1 MIPLT
6 ESEVAARSE
15 RVFRR
20 ILETLPSCQEKHVE
34 SGFMNGMSS
43 RLMNALGKMIAL
55 IDSIIDDPNLEA
67 DKDQGRAAKISC
79 ATSGGSE
86 LNVPKTTEIQHLEQ
100 TRCRLSRIIERLKR
114 DPISTMLSA
123 LDEQAQASIGDREL
137 PDRTSSSILI
147 DEFVVVL
154 EFTVKV
160 LAGRRQTCLVYADC
174 WQVFSNYENVR
185 TKLDL
190 LFEALGNASHL
201 LRDRR
206 PRRVP
211 VFMEALPVPSNE
223 MPEHS

>member
-1 MIPLT
+1 MDQLT
-6 ESEVAARSE
+6 DNDVASRSGC
-15 RVFRR
+15 VFRQ
-20 ILETLPSCQEKHVE
+20 ILEMLSSCQERDVE
-34 SGFMNGMSS
+34 PWFMNDMRP
-43 RLMNALGKMIAL
+43 RLMNALWKMIAL

-67 DKDQGRAAKISC
+67 DKDQGRAVKMSC

-154 EFTVKV
+154 DFTVEV
-160 LAGRRQTCLVYADC
+160 LAGRRQTCLVDAD
-174 WQVFSNYENVR
+174 
-185 TKLDL
+185 
-190 LFEALGNASHL
+190 
-201 LRDRR
+201 
-206 PRRVP
+206 
-211 VFMEALPVPSNE
+211 
-223 MPEHS
+223 